1 MRDSSILPSAKPT
14 SFLYK
19 TDQSAPRATSYVY
32 NQYLHFAVLEIGFGK
47 HCDRLGR
54 HPPYSGC
61 GGSQTGRAKYS
72 AREEVHRVRAVHDL
86 ARVYCARSANDVS
99 DIPSCATWLS
109 A

>member
-47 HCDRLGR
+47 HCLI
-54 HPPYSGC
+54 PPSPGEKPRPMPKK
-61 GGSQTGRAKYS
+61 TIIT
-72 AREEVHRVRAVHDL
+72 HRNQKKR
-86 ARVYCARSANDVS
+86 R
-99 DIPSCATWLS
+99 P
-109 A
+109 